1 MIFTSKNNCK
11 DTLRVIIVGASSG
24 IGRAVA
30 QLYIEQGAI
39 VGLAARRTDKLDE
52 IGRGA
57 ERVYRA
63 AVDIRHDD
71 ATQRLEE
78 LAIHMGGLD
87 LLLIASGIGQMNPRL
102 ENSIELDTVRTNVL
116 GWTAVADWA
125 FCRFVRQGHGH
136 LAAITSIASL
146 RGLGPAP
153 AYAASKAY
161 QAHYLE
167 SLRQR
172 AMGMHLPICVTNIRP
187 GFVHTPLLARPE
199 EFFWVM
205 GVKQTARAIARG
217 LQKRRPIV
225 TVTRR
230 WRLMVP
236 LMLITPCGLIAHI
249 IYRKKH

>member
-1 MIFTSKNNCK
+1 MNFTSKNNCK
-11 DTLRVIIVGASSG
+11 DTQHVIIVGASSG

-30 QLYIEQGAI
+30 QHYIRQGAI
-39 VGLAARRTDKLDE
+39 VGLAARSADKLDE
-52 IGRGA
+52 VGRGA
-57 ERVYRA
+57 KRVHRA
-63 AVDIRHDD
+63 VVDIRHDD
-71 ATQRLEE
+71 ATLRLEE
-78 LAIHMGGLD
+78 LATYMGGLD
-87 LLLIASGIGQMNPRL
+87 LLLIASGIGQMNPKL
-102 ENSIELDTVRTNVL
+102 EKSIELDTVRTNVQ

-125 FCRFVRQGHGH
+125 FCRFVRQGYGH

-167 SLRQR
+167 ALRQR
-172 AMGMHLPICVTNIRP
+172 VMGMRLPICVTNIRP

-205 GVKQTARAIARG
+205 GVEQTAHAIVRG
-217 LQKRRPIV
+217 LQKRRSIV

-236 LMLITPCGLIAHI
+236 LMLIAPCGLIAHI